1 MELYIIRHGQ
11 STNNT
16 LNDPRGRVCDPPLTE
31 LGRRQV
37 ALVAQHLASATSRM
51 LWAADDSNRRGCGI
65 TRLYCSPMRRALE
78 TAQPIGRA
86 LGVVP
91 EVWIDFHEFGG
102 IYLDYRAPTGV
113 VAYPGKTRSEILA
126 EFPHY
131 RLPEGITERGWWRGG
146 REERAAFTERVA
158 RVAEVMRQWA
168 ADDEQVAIVSH
179 GDFTNGLLHAL
190 FRLAPDRGVYYHHLN
205 TAITR
210 IDFQGDGHLDVQYV
224 NRVNHLPPELIS

>member
-37 ALVAQHLASATSRM
+37 ALVAQHLASAANRTP
-51 LWAADDSNRRGCGI
+51 WAADGQKQRGCGI
-65 TRLYCSPMRRALE
+65 ARLYCSPMRRALE

-91 EVWIDFHEFGG
+91 EVWIDIHEFGG
-102 IYLDYRAPTGV
+102 IYLDYRAPTGG

-131 RLPEGITERGWWRGG
+131 RLPEGITEQGWWRGG
-146 REERAAFTERVA
+146 REERAAFYERVA
-158 RVAEVMRQWA
+158 RVAERLRQWA
-168 ADDEQVAIVSH
+168 ADDEQIAIVSH
-179 GDFTNGLLHAL
+179 GDFSNGLLHAL
-190 FRLAPDRGVYYHHLN
+190 FNLSPEHGVYYHHPN
-205 TAITR
+205 TAISR
-210 IDFQGDGHLDVQYV
+210 IDFQGDGHLDVRYV
-224 NRVNHLPPELIS
+224 SRVDHLPPELIS